1 MKTKQIPAI
10 IMLVAGFITCV
21 ISIFQRLE
29 ADRFLKL
36 LLLVLICFYILGGIV
51 KLVIDKNFAPP
62 EGEQPDENADA
73 DIAPEEQNE
82 NEDIDSTKEE
92 AK

>member
-29 ADRFLKL
+29 AGRFLKL
-36 LLLVLICFYILGGIV
+36 LLIVLICFYILGGIV
-51 KLVIDKNFAPP
+51 KLVIDKNFAPQ
-62 EGEQPDENADA
+62 EEEQPDETVDADA
-73 DIAPEEQNE
+73 ATDEQDE
-82 NEDIDSTKEE
+82 NEDIGSTKEE